1 MSSTPSQL
9 IQNAVVP
16 CVRVPYLLTLRVDP
30 KRVKETVQEDANL
43 GRYLLPPTI
52 GPTVLH
58 L

>member
-1 MSSTPSQL
+1 MDLVLPS
-9 IQNAVVP
+9 
-16 CVRVPYLLTLRVDP
+16 VDP